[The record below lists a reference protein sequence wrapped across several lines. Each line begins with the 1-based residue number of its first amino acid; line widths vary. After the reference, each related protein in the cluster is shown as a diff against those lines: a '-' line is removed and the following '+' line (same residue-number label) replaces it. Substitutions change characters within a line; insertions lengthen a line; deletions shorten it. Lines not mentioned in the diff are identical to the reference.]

1 MNFIAGSLFYHTS
14 EVSCFWLLIALMDN
28 FDLREIFKQGLPGV
42 NNHEKIIDAL
52 GRKFI
57 PEIFSHFV
65 IINF

>member
-1 MNFIAGSLFYHTS
+1 
-14 EVSCFWLLIALMDN
+14 MDN

-65 IINF
+65 RE